1 MCVPYGR
8 IPYVMPIMTSTSPTA
23 NVRLPAQ
30 SIGAGRRTPIS
41 RSLRCDQIV
50 PKIPNGTETRNT
62 SRQSIGASTP
72 PSTRPMNWPLIPTT
86 LLMPSA
92 RPRWLAGN
100 ASVRIAAEFPIR
112 NAAPMPC
119 TIRKKI
125 SQSAPARPCIQSIVS
140 SSDASV

>member
-1 MCVPYGR
+1 MTA
-8 IPYVMPIMTSTSPTA
+8 IITSTSPTA

-30 SIGAGRRTPIS
+30 SIGAGRRMPTS
-41 RSLRCDQIV
+41 RSFRRDHTV
-50 PKIPNGTETRNT
+50 PNRPNGTDTRKT

-86 LLMPSA
+86 LLIPSA
-92 RPRWLAGN
+92 SPRWLDGN

-140 SSDASV
+140 RSDASV